1 MRPVNTLR
9 LAGKALALAVLL
21 FSYSTSK
28 AATLASTI
36 DNPDGSHALQQGHQ
50 EDVQGTLQGAAP
62 PARLY
67 RTHDNGNYHRFHS
80 DSSSY
85 THSQTIIV
93 SRPANTTAMAAAKYD
108 TDMPA
113 GQICNSDD
121 ITIFLK
127 TDISA
132 TITMDAPITGS
143 SIPWW
148 VVRFS
153 IVCSDRGLRVT
164 ED

>member
-36 DNPDGSHALQQGHQ
+36 DNPDGSHALQPGHQ
-50 EDVQGTLQGAAP
+50 EVVQGTVQGAAP

-80 DSSSY
+80 DSSQL
-85 THSQTIIV
+85 HSQPDNNRLEARKHNRHG
-93 SRPANTTAMAAAKYD
+93 SRKIRHRYAGGSELQFRRYHHFPQDRHFGNHYYGRSDHRFFNTLVGGAILYRL
-108 TDMPA
+108 
-113 GQICNSDD
+113 
-121 ITIFLK
+121 F
-127 TDISA
+127 
-132 TITMDAPITGS
+132 
-143 SIPWW
+143 
-148 VVRFS
+148 R
-153 IVCSDRGLRVT
+153 
-164 ED
+164 